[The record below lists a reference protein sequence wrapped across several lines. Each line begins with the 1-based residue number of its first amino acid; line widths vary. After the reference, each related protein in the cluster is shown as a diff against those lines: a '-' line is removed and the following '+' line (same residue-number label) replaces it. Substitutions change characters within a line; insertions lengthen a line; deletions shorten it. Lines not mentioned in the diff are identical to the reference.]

1 MHGAPMPDAAQLAQ
15 AADWAI
21 ACREGALDAATQQRL
36 DRWCQQSPAHAEAW
50 RRAQAVLGLF
60 DQVPGAMARP
70 ALAAVAGPRRQRRR
84 SLGLLG
90 LLVLGAPTAWLAWRS
105 RSPGETHQDEG
116 LALATAVGRRLTHE
130 LPDGSQ
136 LVLNTGSAVSVEFGP
151 RLRRVRLQRGELL
164 IRTRPDRQDPPRPF
178 VVSTPI
184 GEVQALGTHFSV
196 RLLDA
201 GRVRVGVHQH
211 AVQLRPQSAPAR
223 RLQAGQQLD
232 FAVDGFG
239 PVRPLDDTALLWQQG
254 MLLARDMRLAEVV
267 AELARHRPA
276 GLACAPEVAE
286 LRVSGALSLDR
297 PDDGV
302 ALLLQTL
309 PLRLERAAD
318 GPPVLR
324 HR

>member
-1 MHGAPMPDAAQLAQ
+1 MHPAPLPDAAQLAQ

-21 ACREGALDAATQQRL
+21 ACREGPLDAATQQQL

-50 RRAQAVLGLF
+50 RRARTVLGLF
-60 DQVPGAMARP
+60 DQVPGDLARP
-70 ALAAVAGPRRQRRR
+70 ALEALAGQRRQRRR
-84 SLGLLG
+84 KLGLLG
-90 LLVLGAPTAWLAWRS
+90 LLALATPTAWLAWRS
-105 RSPGETHQDEG
+105 GVPGDTDAG
-116 LALATAVGRRLTHE
+116 LALATAVGQRQTHR

-164 IRTRPDRQDPPRPF
+164 IRTRPDRLDPPRPF
-178 VVSTPI
+178 VVSTPV

-196 RLLDA
+196 RLLDS
-201 GRVRVGVHQH
+201 GQVRVGVHQH
-211 AVQLRPQSAPAR
+211 AVQVRPRSAPAR
-223 RLQAGQQLD
+223 RLQAGQRLD
-232 FAVDGFG
+232 FAADGSG
-239 PVRPLDDTALLWQQG
+239 PVQPLDETALLWQQG

-302 ALLLQTL
+302 ALLLHTL
-309 PLRLERAAD
+309 PLRLDQAAV
-318 GPPVLR
+318 GPPMLR